1 MDVQEVPLVRLPLSM
16 VCLCWSFVQYSVAYG
31 LRGRPP
37 SNTPSPHG
45 HGCHET
51 RHVPRAPCNTACTSS
66 SWFEHVF
73 GASARTSPSTILRHR
88 PPVTRS

>member
-45 HGCHET
+45 HGHET
-51 RHVPRAPCNTACTSS
+51 R
-66 SWFEHVF
+66 
-73 GASARTSPSTILRHR
+73 ASCAL
-88 PPVTRS
+88 

>member
-45 HGCHET
+45 HGHET
-51 RHVPRAPCNTACTSS
+51 TCLVRPVTPPVPLGSS
-66 SWFEHVF
+66 TC
-73 GASARTSPSTILRHR
+73 SARTSPSTILRHR

>member
-1 MDVQEVPLVRLPLSM
+1 VDVQEVPLVRLPLSM

-51 RHVPRAPCNTACTSS
+51 R
-66 SWFEHVF
+66 
-73 GASARTSPSTILRHR
+73 ASCAL
-88 PPVTRS
+88 